1 MTASTLF
8 QLILFRLYPIGKNFA
23 FILFPIY
30 SQNFNP
36 ENVLLLIYDFLI
48 MIFSFKLSA

>member
-23 FILFPIY
+23 LILFPVY

-36 ENVLLLIYDFLI
+36 ENVLLLIYNCFI
-48 MIFSFKLSA
+48 MIFAFKLSA